1 MDNFQKQ
8 ANLNLILSLNGASW
22 NVSKATRDIIKVW
35 KWSLQ
40 KNYLGSVCVVD
51 SRQVETNHKADFEFV
66 LQISRQEVIWAM
78 TVLESWELE
87 QFWDRGFRSW

>member
-40 KNYLGSVCVVD
+40 KKLL
-51 SRQVETNHKADFEFV
+51 RQCLCGRFKAGRD
-66 LQISRQEVIWAM
+66 
-78 TVLESWELE
+78 ES
-87 QFWDRGFRSW
+87 

>member
-8 ANLNLILSLNGASW
+8 ANLDLILSLNGDSW

-40 KNYLGSVCVVD
+40 KNYLGSV
-51 SRQVETNHKADFEFV
+51 
-66 LQISRQEVIWAM
+66 W
-78 TVLESWELE
+78 
-87 QFWDRGFRSW
+87 